1 MSKRIRHKKIL
12 ELVSTQ
18 RVQNQA
24 QLQALLEH
32 DGLAVTQST
41 LSRDI
46 KELNLVKGND
56 GYRTASSVQLLPT
69 GRGALAEALVRYLV
83 RAVVAQN
90 LVVLKTAPGDA
101 HPLAIA
107 LDHSDMPPILGTL
120 AGDDT
125 VLIVTEDPG
134 TAALLC
140 RELIGM
146 SRGG

>member
-24 QLQALLEH
+24 QLQSMLEH
-32 DGLAVTQST
+32 EGLAVTQST

-56 GYRTASSVQLLPT
+56 GYRTASSVQMLPT

-83 RAVVAQN
+83 RAIVAQN
-90 LVVLKTAPGDA
+90 LVLLKTAPGEA

-107 LDHSDMPPILGTL
+107 LDHSEMPAILGTL

-125 VLIVTEDPG
+125 VLIVTSDSNAA
-134 TAALLC
+134 TALSQ
-140 RELIGM
+140 ELVGM
-146 SRGG
+146 ARGV

>member
-107 LDHSDMPPILGTL
+107 LDHSDMPVILGTL

-125 VLIVTEDPG
+125 VLIVTEDSSA
-134 TAALLC
+134 AALLC
-140 RELIGM
+140 RDLVGM
-146 SRGG
+146 